1 MNMLLIATEGNLLI
15 DSWGV
20 FVKYQPLLYS
30 GIKNTLIVAL
40 IGTLVGLLIG
50 LIVGALRAIS
60 VKREASDSTKITF
73 LKRFTY
79 AITSIYVAIFRGTP
93 MMVQAMFLY
102 YLLLP
107 VLQWTPMV
115 AACCIISINTGAY
128 MSEIIRAGIQSVD
141 AGQGEAARS
150 IGMTSMQ
157 TMRHIII
164 PQAIKNSFPSIGN
177 EFIVNIKDSCVLNCI
192 GFGELFFQAK
202 TISGSTFSYQEA
214 FFVAGCLYFIMTF
227 ITSMILSLIE
237 NRMNQTKSSYPSSQT
252 TEKAYISK

>member
-1 MNMLLIATEGNLLI
+1 MNMLMIAAEGNLLI
-15 DSWGV
+15 DSWNV
-20 FVKYQPLLYS
+20 FIKYQPLLYS
-30 GIKNTLIVAL
+30 GIKNTLIVAF

-50 LIVGALRAIS
+50 LVVGAIRAIS
-60 VKREASDSTKITF
+60 INREASDSVKV
-73 LKRFTY
+73 RFFKKVAY
-79 AITSIYVAIFRGTP
+79 ALTSIYVAIFRGTP

-107 VLQWTPMV
+107 ILQWTPMV

-128 MSEIIRAGIQSVD
+128 MSEIIRSGIQSVD
-141 AGQGEAARS
+141 SGQSEAARS

-157 TMRHIII
+157 TMRHIVI

-227 ITSMILSLIE
+227 ITSMILSYIE
-237 NRMNQTKSSYPSSQT
+237 KRMNQTKSIHPTSQLV
-252 TEKAYISK
+252 ESVNDLS